1 VRRIRLIL
9 WSREYAFYRPSAV
22 SIARVLLD
30 FPVIFVQVVVFGII
44 MYFMTN
50 LDVNVSKFFIFEL
63 FVFVNTICIT
73 ALYRMFAALSPTID
87 DAVRFSGLGKQLLG
101 LTTGAFKCHLE
112 VTFTMVIVGAEG
124 RFDSPAL

>member
-1 VRRIRLIL
+1 ML
-9 WSREYAFYRPSAV
+9 WCREYAFYRPSAV

-30 FPVIFVQVVVFGII
+30 FPVIFIQVVVFGII

-50 LDVNVSKFFIFEL
+50 LDVSVSKFFIFEL

-87 DAVRFSGLGKQLLG
+87 DAVRFSGIGEQLLVPKVVALQITSG
-101 LTTGAFKCHLE
+101 GHLNNGD
-112 VTFTMVIVGAEG
+112 T
-124 RFDSPAL
+124 